1 MKLSRTHLAAGGTA
15 VALGTLAAVALGAS
29 GGEPAAQVE
38 AVPGPP
44 PVEIRTV
51 VERRT
56 VREVRRETP
65 RGPASEAAAPAPSSA
80 PPPAAEVVRASQPA
94 PAPAPASE
102 PLRSST
108 SGASDDGAHEDRYER
123 EDDEHEDEGGDD

>member
-15 VALGTLAAVALGAS
+15 VALGALAAVALGAS

-51 VERRT
+51 VVRRT
-56 VREVRRETP
+56 VREVLPGSASRRRGRP
-65 RGPASEAAAPAPSSA
+65 RLAARPRARARLRAAA
-80 PPPAAEVVRASQPA
+80 EQHQRR
-94 PAPAPASE
+94 
-102 PLRSST
+102 L
-108 SGASDDGAHEDRYER
+108 G
-123 EDDEHEDEGGDD
+123 

>member
-1 MKLSRTHLAAGGTA
+1 MKLSRTHLAAAGTA

-94 PAPAPASE
+94 PAPASE

-108 SGASDDGAHEDRYER
+108 SGASDDDEHEDRHER
-123 EDDEHEDEGGDD
+123 EDDEHEDEDEDGDD